1 MTLVNVDLG
10 PRSYDIIIKEGL
22 LSEVG
27 SFISQKI
34 SRGKIAIISD
44 ENVYKKLF
52 PGEYISFVKKHDEE
66 LTNKISS

>member
-27 SFISQKI
+27 SFISQKV
-34 SRGKIAIISD
+34 SRGRIAIISD
-44 ENVYKKLF
+44 ENVYKLHGKQLEAALIGF
-52 PGEYISFVKKHDEE
+52 EKHIIMMSI
-66 LTNKISS
+66 LW